1 MQPNPAILLMI
12 KFLKILS
19 LLFFVSA
26 ICACKTEPSL
36 FEEIAP
42 SSSGIQFSNNLTN
55 TQELNILTYLYFYDG
70 AGVAAA
76 DFNNDGLVDL
86 YFTSNQSE
94 DKLYLNKGNLKF
106 LDITKEAGI
115 NNGDGWTKGVTHVDI
130 NNDGLLDIYV
140 CKIGDYKQ
148 LKGKNL
154 LYINQGT
161 NAEGIPI
168 FKEDAK
174 LYNLDIKSFA
184 TQSVFFDYDLDGDL
198 DCFLLNHNVHPNSNY
213 GNGNKRKEIDALS
226 GDKLL
231 RNDEGIFVDVSQ
243 EAGVFQGKI
252 GFGLGVSVSDIN
264 NDGYPD
270 IYVGND
276 FFENDY
282 LYINQKNGTFKE
294 INSTSEKNLGH
305 TTHFSMGNDI
315 ADINNDGL
323 MDIMSLDML
332 PENLL
337 TYKTSGLEF
346 PYQTYEFYLKNNYA
360 PQFMQNT
367 LHLNLGSTNFSE
379 IAYLSGVSATEWSWN
394 VSLADFDNDGFKDI
408 FITNGILGAT
418 NDMDF
423 ISFIAN
429 DHIQKRISQGM
440 SEKEMGF
447 IKEIPEKKVANYF
460 FKNNKDLTFSNVTKN
475 WSNQKPSFSNGAIYA
490 DLDNDGDLDIVVNN
504 VNDKATLLRN
514 NSDKSNN
521 YLKIKFKGPE
531 KNIFGIGAKVMA
543 YAKGLTITQ
552 ENFVTRGYLSSITPN
567 LHFGLGKIAAIDS
580 LKIIWPNGAVEKL
593 LNVATNKEITA
604 NYKNA
609 VLSNVKQRASPT
621 KSFLANSLKVINF
634 KHIEQSSLEFNR
646 EPLIP
651 YASTNEGPTLA
662 VFDINNDG
670 FEDVFIGG
678 AKAQASK
685 LFIQNARGEFTSVQ
699 EDLFEIDKQNEDV
712 TSVFFDANN
721 DGFTDLLVASGG
733 NEYESGKQISPRLY
747 LNKNGIFYKDAV
759 QFQNVF
765 MNASSVTAVDFDN
778 DGDMDVCITSNL
790 VPRKFGKTP
799 TQYLFENTGNG
810 KFKDVTES
818 KSIDF
823 KTVGNVKEA
832 IWKDLNNDGFM
843 DLIAV
848 GHWMPLTV
856 FLNDGKKLTKLA
868 NNSLA
873 KTNGWWNCI
882 IAEDFDNDGDIDFLA
897 GNWGLNTRLKAS
909 KSEPLKLYNAD
920 FDVNG
925 TLDPVIT
932 YFYKGVET
940 PFASKDEITKQL
952 PGLNKKFL
960 SYKDFAKASI
970 EELFSP
976 ERLNASEKKEI
987 YELASCYFEND
998 GSNNFNIKK
1007 LPFMAQ
1013 ISSVNAIKM
1022 NDFNNDGF
1030 LDVLIAGNNYEIST
1044 QLGRLDASHG
1054 LILLNDK
1061 KGFFNPVPQ
1070 QGFDIVGPARSIKKV
1085 IISGEEYY
1093 IISIN
1098 NDQPIILKTQH
1109 Q

>member
-1 MQPNPAILLMI
+1 LQPNPAILLMI

-19 LLFFVSA
+19 LLFFVAA

-154 LYINQGT
+154 FYINQGT

-213 GNGNKRKEIDALS
+213 GNGNKRMEVDALS

-243 EAGVFQGKI
+243 EAGIFQGKI

-294 INSTSEKNLGH
+294 INSVSEKNLGH

-323 MDIMSLDML
+323 MDILSLDML

-504 VNDKATLLRN
+504 VNNKATLLRN

-531 KNIFGIGAKVMA
+531 KNPFGIGAKVMA
-543 YAKGLTITQ
+543 YAEGLTITQ
-552 ENFVTRGYLSSITPN
+552 ENFVTRGYLSSIEPVI
-567 LHFGLGKIAAIDS
+567 HIGLGKTLKIDS
-580 LKIIWPNGAVEKL
+580 LKIIWPNAASEKL
-593 LNVATNKEITA
+593 LNVTTNKEIMA

-609 VLSNVKQRASPT
+609 LRPSVQQNALPL
-621 KSFLANSLKVINF
+621 KSFLMNTAKNLNF
-634 KHIEQSSLEFNR
+634 KHSEQPTLEFNR

-685 LFIQNARGEFTSVQ
+685 LFIQNAKGEFTSVQ

-712 TSVFFDANN
+712 ASVFFDANN
-721 DGFTDLLVASGG
+721 DGFIDLLVASGG

-765 MNASSVTAVDFDN
+765 LNASSVTAVDFDN
-778 DGDMDVCITSNL
+778 DGDLDVCITSNL

-848 GHWMPLTV
+848 GHWMPITV

-882 IAEDFDNDGDIDFLA
+882 IAEDFDNDGDIDFIA

-952 PGLNKKFL
+952 PSLNKKFL

-970 EELFSP
+970 EELFLQ

-998 GSNNFNIKK
+998 GKNNFNIKK

>member
-1 MQPNPAILLMI
+1 MVA
-12 KFLKILS
+12 FS
-19 LLFFVSA
+19 G
-26 ICACKTEPSL
+26 CKTEPPL

-42 SSSGIQFSNNLTN
+42 SISGIQFENNLLN
-55 TQELNILTYLYFYDG
+55 TPELNILTYLYFYDG

-76 DFNNDGLVDL
+76 DFSNDGLVDL
-86 YFTSNQSE
+86 YFTSNQGE

-106 LDITKEAGI
+106 LDVTEAAGI
-115 NNGDGWTKGVTHVDI
+115 NNSFGWTKGVTNVDI

-140 CKIGDYKQ
+140 CKVGDYMNI
-148 LKGKNL
+148 KGKNL
-154 LYINQGT
+154 LYINQGV
-161 NAEGIPI
+161 NAQGIPQ
-168 FKEDAK
+168 FKEDAETYK
-174 LYNLDIKSFA
+174 LNISSFA
-184 TQSVFFDYDLDGDL
+184 TQSAFFDFDLDGDL

-213 GNGNKRKEIDALS
+213 GNGNKRMEVDALS

-231 RNDEGIFVDVSQ
+231 RNDDGIFVDVSQ
-243 EAGVFQGKI
+243 EAGIFQGKI
-252 GFGLGVSVSDIN
+252 GFGLGLSISDVN

-282 LYINQKNGTFKE
+282 LYINQQNGTFKE
-294 INSTSEKNLGH
+294 INSASEKNLGH

-315 ADINNDGL
+315 ADINNDGF

-346 PYQTYEFYLKNNYA
+346 PYQTYELYLKNNYA

-408 FITNGILGAT
+408 FITNGIQGAT

-429 DHIQKRISQGM
+429 DHIQKSISQGM

-447 IKEIPEKKVANYF
+447 IKEIPEKKVPNYF
-460 FKNNKDLTFSNVTKN
+460 FKNNKDLTFSNVTKS
-475 WSNQKPSFSNGAIYA
+475 WSNQKPTYSNGAVYA

-504 VNDKATLLRN
+504 VNEKVTLLRN

-521 YLKIKFKGPE
+521 YLKIQFKGPE
-531 KNIFGIGAKVMA
+531 KNTFGIGAKVMV
-543 YAKGLTITQ
+543 YTNTLTITQ
-552 ENFVTRGYLSSITPN
+552 ENFVTRGYLSSISPS
-567 LHFGLGKIAAIDS
+567 LHIGLGKIAAIDS
-580 LKIIWPNGAVEKL
+580 LRIIWPNGAEEKL
-593 LNVATNKEITA
+593 VNVATNREITA
-604 NYKNA
+604 NFKNA
-609 VLSNVKQRASPT
+609 VLSPVTKQPLST
-621 KSFLANSLKVINF
+621 KSFLANTFKTLNF
-634 KHIEQSSLEFNR
+634 KHSEQSTSEFNR

-651 YASTNEGPTLA
+651 YASTNEGPALS
-662 VFDINNDG
+662 VCDINKDG
-670 FEDVFIGG
+670 FDDIFMGG

-685 LFIQNARGEFTSVQ
+685 LFIQNAEGAFSAVQ
-699 EDLFEIDKQNEDV
+699 EELFEIDKQNEDV
-712 TSVFFDANN
+712 ASVFFDANS
-721 DGFTDLLVASGG
+721 DGFDDLLVVSGG
-733 NEYESGKQISPRLY
+733 NEYENGKQISPRLY

-759 QFQNVF
+759 EFQNIF
-765 MNASSVTAVDFDN
+765 MNASSVTVVDFDN
-778 DGDMDVCITSNL
+778 DGDLDVCITSNL
-790 VPRKFGKTP
+790 VPRKYGKTP
-799 TQYLFENTGNG
+799 IQYLFENNGNG
-810 KFKDVTES
+810 KFKDVTDS
-818 KSIDF
+818 KSAVF
-823 KTVGNVKEA
+823 KTIGNVKEA
-832 IWKDLNNDGFM
+832 VWKDLNNDGFM

-868 NNSLA
+868 NNSLD
-873 KTNGWWNCI
+873 KTNGWWNCV

-909 KSEPLKLYNAD
+909 KKEPLKLYNAD

-925 TLDPVIT
+925 TLDPIIT

-940 PFASKDEITKQL
+940 PFASKDEIVKQL

-970 EELFSP
+970 EELFSR
-976 ERLNASEKKEI
+976 EGLNTSEKKEV

-998 GSNNFNIKK
+998 GNNNFNIKK

-1013 ISSVNAIKM
+1013 ISSINAIKI
-1022 NDFNNDGF
+1022 NDFDNDGF
-1030 LDVLIAGNNYEIST
+1030 FDVLIAGNNYEIST

-1054 LILLNDK
+1054 LILMNDK
-1061 KGFFNPVPQ
+1061 KGFFNTVLQ
-1070 QGFDIVGPARSIKKV
+1070 QGFDIAGPARNIKNV
-1085 IISGEEYY
+1085 MILGEEYY

-1098 NDQPIILKTQH
+1098 NDQPIILKAQNK
-1109 Q
+1109 

>member
-1 MQPNPAILLMI
+1 MI
-12 KFLKILS
+12 KFLKIYS
-19 LLFFVSA
+19 LLFFA
-26 ICACKTEPSL
+26 ATFFACKTEPPL

-42 SSSGIQFSNNLTN
+42 SSSGIQFGNNLIN
-55 TQELNILTYLYFYDG
+55 SQELNILTYLYFYDG
-70 AGVAAA
+70 AGVVAA

-94 DKLYLNKGNLKF
+94 DKLYLNKGDLKF
-106 LDITKEAGI
+106 RDVTVEAGI
-115 NNGDGWTKGVTHVDI
+115 NNNDGWTKGVTHVDI

-140 CKIGDYKQ
+140 CKVGDYMNI
-148 LKGKNL
+148 KGKNL
-154 LYINQGT
+154 LYINQGVST
-161 NAEGIPI
+161 QGIPK
-168 FKEDAK
+168 FKEEAEA
-174 LYNLDIKSFA
+174 YNLDIKSFA
-184 TQSVFFDYDLDGDL
+184 TQSAFFDFDLDGDL

-213 GNGNKRKEIDALS
+213 GNGNKRTEADALS

-231 RNDEGIFVDVSQ
+231 RNDNGFFVDVSQ
-243 EAGVFQGKI
+243 EAGIFQGKI
-252 GFGLGVSVSDIN
+252 GFGLGLSISDIN

-282 LYINQKNGTFKE
+282 LYINQQNGTFKE
-294 INSTSEKNLGH
+294 INSASEKNLGH

-323 MDIMSLDML
+323 MDILSLDML

-379 IAYLSGVSATEWSWN
+379 MAYLSGVSATEWSWN

-408 FITNGILGAT
+408 FITNGIQGAT

-423 ISFIAN
+423 INFIAN
-429 DHIQKRISQGM
+429 DNIQKSISKGM
-440 SEKEMGF
+440 SEREMGF
-447 IKEIPEKKVANYF
+447 IKKIPEKKVANYF

-475 WSNQKPSFSNGAIYA
+475 WSSQKPSFSNGAIYA

-514 NSDKSNN
+514 NSGKNNN

-531 KNIFGIGAKVMA
+531 KNTFGIGAKVMA
-543 YAKGLTITQ
+543 YANTLIITQ
-552 ENFVTRGYLSSITPN
+552 ENFVTRGYLSSTAPI
-567 LHFGLGKIAAIDS
+567 LHFGLGKTLEIDS
-580 LKIIWPNGAVEKL
+580 LKIIWPNGAIEKL
-593 LNVATNKEITA
+593 LNVSTNKEITA

-609 VLSNVKQRASPT
+609 VLAPVKQNVSAT
-621 KSFLANSLKVINF
+621 KSFLANTTQVINF
-634 KHIEQSSLEFNR
+634 KHQEQSTPEFNR

-651 YASTNEGPTLA
+651 FASTNEGPTLA
-662 VFDINNDG
+662 VSDINNDG
-670 FEDVFIGG
+670 FEDIFIGG

-685 LFIQNARGEFTSVQ
+685 LFIQNAAGAFIAVHE
-699 EDLFEIDKQNEDV
+699 ELFEIDKQNEDV
-712 TSVFFDANN
+712 ASVFFDANN
-721 DGFTDLLVASGG
+721 DGFVDLLVASGG
-733 NEYESGKQISPRLY
+733 NEYERGKQISPRLY

-765 MNASSVTAVDFDN
+765 LNASSVTAVDFDN
-778 DGDMDVCITSNL
+778 DGDLDVCITSNL

-810 KFKDVTES
+810 NFKDVTDS

-823 KTVGNVKEA
+823 KNIGNVKEVV
-832 IWKDLNNDGFM
+832 WKDLNNDGFL

-848 GHWMPLTV
+848 GHWMPITV
-856 FLNDGKKLTKLA
+856 FLNDGKKLTKLS

-882 IAEDFDNDGDIDFLA
+882 VAEDFDNDGDIDLLA

-909 KSEPLKLYNAD
+909 QNEPLKLYNAD

-925 TLDPVIT
+925 TLDPIIT

-970 EELFSP
+970 EELFSS
-976 ERLNASEKKEI
+976 EKLDTSEKKEI

-1013 ISSVNAIKM
+1013 ISSINAIHTR
-1022 NDFNNDGF
+1022 DFNNDGL

-1061 KGFFNPVPQ
+1061 KGFFNAAPQ
-1070 QGFDIVGPARSIKKV
+1070 QNFDIPGPARDIKKV
-1085 IISGEEYY
+1085 KVSGKEYY

-1098 NDQPIILKTQH
+1098 NDQPIILKAQY
-1109 Q
+1109 

>member
-1 MQPNPAILLMI
+1 
-12 KFLKILS
+12 
-19 LLFFVSA
+19 VSA

-231 RNDEGIFVDVSQ
+231 RNDEGIFVGVSQ
-243 EAGVFQGKI
+243 EAGIFQGKI

>member
-1 MQPNPAILLMI
+1 MI
-12 KFLKILS
+12 KFLKIYS
-19 LLFFVSA
+19 LLFFVA
-26 ICACKTEPSL
+26 TFFACKTDPPL
-36 FEEIAP
+36 FEEMAP
-42 SSSGIQFSNNLTN
+42 SISGIQFGNNLIN
-55 TQELNILTYLYFYDG
+55 SQELNILTYLYFYDG
-70 AGVAAA
+70 AGVVAA

-94 DKLYLNKGNLKF
+94 DKLYLNKGDLKF
-106 LDITKEAGI
+106 RDVTVEAGI
-115 NNGDGWTKGVTHVDI
+115 NNNDGWTKGVTHVDI

-140 CKIGDYKQ
+140 CKVGDYMNI
-148 LKGKNL
+148 KGKNL
-154 LYINQGT
+154 LYINQGVST
-161 NAEGIPI
+161 LGIPI

-174 LYNLDIKSFA
+174 AYNLDIKSFA
-184 TQSVFFDYDLDGDL
+184 TQSAFFDFDLDGDL

-213 GNGNKRKEIDALS
+213 GNGNKRTEVDALS

-231 RNDEGIFVDVSQ
+231 RNDNGFFVDVSQ
-243 EAGVFQGKI
+243 ETGIFQGKI
-252 GFGLGVSVSDIN
+252 GFGLGLAISDVN

-282 LYINQKNGTFKE
+282 LYINQQNGTFKE
-294 INSTSEKNLGH
+294 INSTSEKKLGH

-323 MDIMSLDML
+323 MDILSLDML
-332 PENLL
+332 PENLI

-346 PYQTYEFYLKNNYA
+346 PYQTYEYYLKNNYA

-379 IAYLSGVSATEWSWN
+379 IAYVSNVSATEWSWN

-408 FITNGILGAT
+408 FITNGIQGAT

-423 ISFIAN
+423 INFIAN
-429 DHIQKRISQGM
+429 DNIQKSISKGM
-440 SEKEMGF
+440 SEREMGF
-447 IKEIPEKKVANYF
+447 IKKIPEKKVANYF

-475 WSNQKPSFSNGAIYA
+475 WSSQEPSFSNGAIYA

-514 NSDKSNN
+514 NSDKTNN

-531 KNIFGIGAKVMA
+531 KNTFGIGAKVMA
-543 YAKGLTITQ
+543 YSKTLIITQ
-552 ENFVTRGYLSSITPN
+552 ENFVTRGYLSSTSPI
-567 LHFGLGKIAAIDS
+567 LHIGLGKTSEIDS

-593 LNVATNKEITA
+593 LNVSTNKEITA

-609 VLSNVKQRASPT
+609 GLAPDKRDVSPT
-621 KSFLANSLKVINF
+621 KSFLENTMQVINF
-634 KHIEQSSLEFNR
+634 KHQEQSTPEFNR

-651 YASTNEGPTLA
+651 FASTNEGPTLA
-662 VFDINNDG
+662 ISDINNDG
-670 FEDVFIGG
+670 FEDIFMGG
-678 AKAQASK
+678 SKAQASK
-685 LFIQNARGEFTSVQ
+685 LFIQNAAGAFISVQ
-699 EDLFEIDKQNEDV
+699 DDLFEIDKQNEDV
-712 TSVFFDANN
+712 ASVFFDANN
-721 DGFTDLLVASGG
+721 DGFVDLLVASGG
-733 NEYESGKQISPRLY
+733 NEYERGKQISPRLY
-747 LNKNGIFYKDAV
+747 LNKNGVFYKDAV
-759 QFQNVF
+759 QFQNIF
-765 MNASSVTAVDFDN
+765 TNASSVTAVDFDK
-778 DGDMDVCITSNL
+778 DGDLDVCITSNL

-810 KFKDVTES
+810 KFKDVTDS

-823 KTVGNVKEA
+823 KNIGNVNEA
-832 IWKDLNNDGFM
+832 VWIDLNNNGFL

-848 GHWMPLTV
+848 GHWMPITV
-856 FLNDGKKLTKLA
+856 FLNDGKKLTKLS
-868 NNSLA
+868 NNSLT

-882 IAEDFDNDGDIDFLA
+882 AAEDFDNDGDIDLLA

-920 FDVNG
+920 FDING
-925 TLDPVIT
+925 TLDPIIT

-970 EELFSP
+970 EELFSR
-976 ERLNASEKKEI
+976 ERLDASEKKEI
-987 YELASCYFEND
+987 HELASCYFEND
-998 GSNNFNIKK
+998 GKNNFNIKK

-1013 ISSVNAIKM
+1013 ISSINAIYAS
-1022 NDFNNDGF
+1022 DFNNDGF

-1061 KGFFNPVPQ
+1061 KGFFNAAPQ
-1070 QGFDIVGPARSIKKV
+1070 QNFDIPGPARDIKKV
-1085 IISGEEYY
+1085 TVLGKEYY

-1098 NDQPIILKTQH
+1098 NDQPIILKAQNK
-1109 Q
+1109 